1 MLAWRSQTASPNIL
15 DSRILTKQTTTK
27 KRFIAGLRECATPA
41 LYSALSE
48 LCGKSTLIFE
58 CCMLRVACSVLPV
71 AAAKRHKKGR
81 PLSGAAFRV
90 LHEA

>member
-58 CCMLRVACSVLPV
+58 CCMLRVACCLLRPRSGT
-71 AAAKRHKKGR
+71 KKGR